1 MTQITSRRG
10 SGRKMS
16 IAQNLNK
23 QQRKLGLSKSQQC
36 LPSIEPNTGIEPN
49 ETPIPSLHAA
59 VLMRIQEIYCRGFIS
74 QELASEA
81 KATADLIE
89 KRGFQMLY
97 GKEFLK
103 TARAMAIL
111 SFQKDGY
118 KAFGLFF
125 KSELNN
131 EIQAIRGRET
141 N

>member
-1 MTQITSRRG
+1 MTQTKAHRG

-16 IAQNLNK
+16 VAQNLNSLE
-23 QQRKLGLSKSQQC
+23 R
-36 LPSIEPNTGIEPN
+36 NTGIEPN
-49 ETPIPSLHAA
+49 DALIPCLHAA

-74 QELASEA
+74 EELASEA

-97 GKEFLK
+97 RKEFLK
-103 TARAMAIL
+103 IARAIAVL

-125 KSELNN
+125 KSELDN
-131 EIQAIRGRET
+131 EIRL
-141 N
+141 

>member
-1 MTQITSRRG
+1 MTQTKAHRG
-10 SGRKMS
+10 TGRKMS

-23 QQRKLGLSKSQQC
+23 QQRKLGLGKSNQC
-36 LPSIEPNTGIEPN
+36 LPSLERNTGIEPN

-59 VLMRIQEIYCRGFIS
+59 VLMRIQQIYFHKFIS
-74 QELASEA
+74 EEMVAEA

-131 EIQAIRGRET
+131 EIQL
-141 N
+141 